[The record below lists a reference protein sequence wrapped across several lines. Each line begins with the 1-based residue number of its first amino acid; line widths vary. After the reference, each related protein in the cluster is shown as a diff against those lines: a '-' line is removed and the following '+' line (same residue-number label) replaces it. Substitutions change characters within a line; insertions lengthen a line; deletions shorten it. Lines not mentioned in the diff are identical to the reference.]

1 MNLKNSKIQTSSRK
15 FLAVYQPRDHFH
27 QKETY
32 SLFKKMIF
40 NHLEKLCD
48 AFNID
53 RPIIVVELAL
63 RTREKAEESQKFHF
77 G

>member
-1 MNLKNSKIQTSSRK
+1 
-15 FLAVYQPRDHFH
+15 
-27 QKETY
+27 
-32 SLFKKMIF
+32 MIF

-77 G
+77 GWKSYDFCAVSVV